1 MTDHYVCAE
10 LSPDLNGY
18 VACKNWVVHDNRT
31 WVDALA
37 ITKSQM
43 VIIGGSIIG
52 TLAVIL
58 AFVIVAKAV
67 KSL

>member
-1 MTDHYVCAE
+1 MTNHYVCTE
-10 LSPDLNGY
+10 LAPDTNGY
-18 VACKNWVVHDNRT
+18 VACKNWVIYNAHT

-37 ITKSQM
+37 ITKQDM

-67 KSL
+67 KTL